1 MSSRT
6 CESLKS
12 YDYACQKFGTFETV
26 RLRRNLYNLQDMIR
40 NDDPS
45 LCHISSGSA
54 VEGLDMIGSDLDM
67 MAVINGTVVCL
78 SERDAEN
85 VAEETNIRTLIMD
98 IDSTNPCYALLRV
111 PKKVTFPENIHCFLE
126 HRGQHIFYSSQLFK
140 LSQLDAM
147 SHSGDRYKI
156 HGPCVTTEDETID
169 QLFCFRCKSWPSQAR
184 PWMSRSRINHWPSP
198 QLISKI
204 VNFGVLF
211 VPIGCKGSINED
223 IEWRMSFSVA
233 EKFLIY
239 SFNHTQLLCYGLM
252 KLVLK
257 DVADKNES
265 LKGILCSYFLK
276 TLLFWLCEESDKDM
290 WKPENILSCF
300 RACICRLLYCVQYS
314 ILVHYF
320 IPQNNFFECRFKKD
334 EHIQMIGLLKEV
346 RHHGWQCFRVSGTFS
361 GDFHTLYNPNYDSK
375 VIHPMIWC
383 MVESMADYLEN
394 DKNSLV
400 IVKKILQFSRI
411 KLAVNLIMFLWEK
424 SKNLKVQR
432 DTITKYYINNKLQ
445 YTHFKQQLR
454 LLIISKHKQCPD
466 TGWMFLASFFYRHKR
481 YHIVLE
487 IISYVLSRSLKVDP
501 STLETTVN
509 IVHFEKMS
517 AMLIL
522 HMLVSNIMIF
532 ENGSALI
539 PDELDIEVRNNSS
552 LYLAVIIFTH
562 FLKFLSYYHLGDFTS
577 CMESLRGLE
586 KCTYNLYRYKALGK
600 TQIISSF
607 LCLGIAH
614 EMIGHVNEAHECFS
628 TCVSFGE
635 LNTTKAALRLSK
647 L

>member
-1 MSSRT
+1 MSTKT

-12 YDYACQKFGTFETV
+12 YNYACQKFGTIETV
-26 RLRRNLYNLQDMIR
+26 RLRRNLYNLRDMIR

-45 LCHISSGSA
+45 ICHISSGSA
-54 VEGLDMIGSDLDM
+54 VEGLDIIGSDIDL
-67 MAVINGTVVCL
+67 MAVITGTVVCL

-98 IDSTNPCYALLRV
+98 IDNTNPCYALLRV
-111 PKKVTFPENIHCFLE
+111 PKKVPFPANIHFLLE
-126 HRGQHIFYSSQLFK
+126 HRGQDIFYSSQLFK

-147 SHSGDRYKI
+147 SLSGD
-156 HGPCVTTEDETID
+156 
-169 QLFCFRCKSWPSQAR
+169 
-184 PWMSRSRINHWPSP
+184 
-198 QLISKI
+198 
-204 VNFGVLF
+204 
-211 VPIGCKGSINED
+211 
-223 IEWRMSFSVA
+223 
-233 EKFLIY
+233 
-239 SFNHTQLLCYGLM
+239 
-252 KLVLK
+252 
-257 DVADKNES
+257 
-265 LKGILCSYFLK
+265 
-276 TLLFWLCEESDKDM
+276 
-290 WKPENILSCF
+290 
-300 RACICRLLYCVQYS
+300 
-314 ILVHYF
+314 
-320 IPQNNFFECRFKKD
+320 RFKKD

-346 RHHGWQCFRVSGTFS
+346 RQHGWQCFRVSGTFS

-375 VIHPMIWC
+375 VIHSMIWC
-383 MVESMADYLEN
+383 MIESMADYFEN
-394 DKNSLV
+394 DKISLV
-400 IVKKILQFSRI
+400 IVNKIIQFSRI

-424 SKNLKVQR
+424 SNNLKVQR

-445 YTHFKQQLR
+445 YTHFQQQLR

-501 STLETTVN
+501 STLATTVN

-522 HMLVSNIMIF
+522 HMLVTNNIVF
-532 ENGSALI
+532 ENDSTLI
-539 PDELDIEVRNNSS
+539 PDELGMEVTNNSS
-552 LYLAVIIFTH
+552 IYLAVIIFTH

-586 KCTYNLYRYKALGK
+586 KCTYNLYRYNALGK